1 MLPGI
6 VLAAGASS
14 RMGRPKALLHLD
26 DRTFV
31 RAILDA
37 LRDAGLPSV
46 IVVVR
51 PGQPEVVAEVE
62 RAGFGRA
69 VENPRADDGQL
80 SSLLV
85 GLDAVD
91 RPETNGVLVTLVD
104 VPSIGAAAVR
114 TLVTRAAASAAPV
127 LRAVH
132 LGRHGHPVVFKR
144 AVFEALRRADPA
156 RGAKEIMRAAGV
168 EDVEVDDPG
177 VVDDVDTPDDY
188 QRLRALPR

>member
-14 RMGRPKALLHLD
+14 RMGRPKALLRLD

-37 LRDAGLPSV
+37 LRDGGLLSAV
-46 IVVVR
+46 VVVR
-51 PGQPEVVAEVE
+51 PGQPEVVAEIA

-69 VENPRADDGQL
+69 VENAHADDGQL

-114 TLVTRAAASAAPV
+114 TLVARASASAAPV

-132 LGRHGHPVVFKR
+132 RGHHGHPVVFKR

-156 RGAKEIMRAAGV
+156 RGAKEVMRAAGV

-177 VVDDVDTPDDY
+177 VVTDVDTPDDY